1 MAQKERKKDLEKY
14 ILTHIQ
20 IFVNFFD
27 LISLYPA
34 HLIWIIDINTSN
46 WISGTSTTNR
56 GHGAPR
62 RLHATWMKNPAPNAR

>member
-20 IFVNFFD
+20 ILVNFFD

-34 HLIWIIDINTSN
+34 HLIWIIDIKTSFF
-46 WISGTSTTNR
+46 
-56 GHGAPR
+56 
-62 RLHATWMKNPAPNAR
+62 

>member
-20 IFVNFFD
+20 ILVNFFD

-34 HLIWIIDINTSN
+34 HLIWIIDIKTSFFQ
-46 WISGTSTTNR
+46 SGTSTTNR
-56 GHGAPR
+56 GGGPPR
-62 RLHATWMKNPAPNAR
+62 RLRALWMKNGSKNL